1 MNTSF
6 KTEQEIANAIAL
18 LTSLREHPAWKLIQT
33 ILDENLEF
41 VRSQLEDEAGD
52 KNDVDKL
59 RIKISIFKQMRSLP
73 EDIVNSLQ
81 TDDPITPNSDPY
93 DSVPE
98 TLIASRT

>member
-6 KTEQEIANAIAL
+6 KSEQEIANAISL
-18 LTSLREHPAWKLIQT
+18 LSSLREHPAWLLVQS

-41 VRSQLEDEAGD
+41 VRGQLEDEGGSKD
-52 KNDVDKL
+52 DVDRL

-73 EDIVNSLQ
+73 ENIINSLQ

-98 TLIASRT
+98 KLIASRT